1 MEELKNALQEFFP
14 STDKETKLNVD
25 SQKKI
30 EDEKLSDEYEIVISE
45 ESLDELLS
53 NMSLCEKETIVNE
66 GAELGELES
75 NEDYFP
81 WTGPSDNLKKLSP
94 WTRDGPIIK
103 DFSPDDTMNFIEM
116 EKLINKEHCTCFL
129 IGCDAEVFTKNIQ
142 KGKLTPWYF
151 MCEKHQ
157 IEVTKRYGY
166 GPKKNFDV

>member
-45 ESLDELLS
+45 ESVGEFLS
-53 NMSLCEKETIVNE
+53 KMSLYEEETIVNE
-66 GAELGELES
+66 GVELGELES
-75 NEDYFP
+75 TELYYH
-81 WTGPSDNLKKLSP
+81 WTGPCDNLKKPSP
-94 WTRDGPIIK
+94 WKRDCPIIK
-103 DFSPDDTMNFIEM
+103 DFSPDGKMAIIEM

-129 IGCDAEVFTKNIQ
+129 IGCDVEVSTKNI
-142 KGKLTPWYF
+142 KELTPWYF

-166 GPKKNFDV
+166 GPKKKFDV